1 LKIVGVKCV
10 PVSLPI
16 EPFRDAY
23 GNYDQLNY
31 ALALVHSDEELIGVG
46 EASPVDPSFYG
57 ETQSSIKAA
66 IEEYVDPLIR
76 GRNPLDIDKIESE
89 IDHRING
96 NACAKAA
103 VDMALYDLTGKA
115 LGVPVYTLL
124 GGLSREK
131 APIALELGIT
141 TPEDMPRMA
150 ARLLEMGAKAIKV
163 HVGTSPQEDIRVIKA
178 MKDAVGDSA
187 AIRADANGH
196 YTTAEAI
203 QVIREVEECELEY
216 FEQPVAKSN
225 LGGLRRIKQRSDT
238 PIAVD
243 EGVWTP
249 QDALEICKANAADVI
264 NIKITRVG
272 GLNKA
277 MKIAHIAEAA
287 SLKCHVGCELEFGI
301 AMAAKAHLALSLANA
316 KCAAAGEFTEITIL
330 RDNIVRQPIVIKQ
343 GFIEPPNKPG
353 LGVEL
358 DEDKMKRYTRNRWL
372 STPNQTLKTSPF

>member
-1 LKIVGVKCV
+1 MKIAKVECV

-16 EPFRDAY
+16 EPFSDAY
-23 GNYDQLNY
+23 GRYDEMNY
-31 ALALVHSDEELIGVG
+31 AIALVHTEDGVTGIG
-46 EASPVDPSFYG
+46 EASPIDPSFYG
-57 ETQSSIKAA
+57 ETQSSIKVA
-66 IEEYVDPLIR
+66 IEEYIDPLIR
-76 GRNPLDIDKIESE
+76 GRNPLDIDKIESD

-96 NACAKAA
+96 NSCAKAA
-103 VDMALYDLTGKA
+103 VDIALYDLAGKA
-115 LGVPVYTLL
+115 LGVPVHTLL

-131 APIALELGIT
+131 ASIALELGIT
-141 TPEDMPRMA
+141 RPEDMPRMIM
-150 ARLLEMGAKAIKV
+150 RLLEMGAKAIKV
-163 HVGTSPQEDIRVIKA
+163 HVGTSPQEDIKVIRA
-178 MKDAVGDSA
+178 MSDAVGNSA

-203 QVIREVEECELEY
+203 EVIGKVEKCELEY
-216 FEQPVAKSN
+216 FEQPVAKPN
-225 LGGLRRIKQRSDT
+225 IDGLRRIKQRLDT

-249 QDALEICKANAADVI
+249 QDALEICKANVADVI

-287 SLKCHVGCELEFGI
+287 YVKCHVGCECEFGI

-316 KCAAAGEFTEITIL
+316 NCAAAGEFTEIALL
-330 RDNIVRQPIVIKQ
+330 RDNIVRQTIPIRQ

-358 DEDKMKRYTRNRWL
+358 DEDKMKRYARK
-372 STPNQTLKTSPF
+372 S

>member
-1 LKIVGVKCV
+1 LKIDRVECV

-16 EPFRDAY
+16 DPFSDAY
-23 GNYDQLNY
+23 GNYAEMHY
-31 ALALVHSDEELIGVG
+31 ALALIHTDEGLTGVG
-46 EASPVDPSFYG
+46 EASPIDPSFYG
-57 ETQSSIKAA
+57 ETQGSIKAA
-66 IEEYVDPLIR
+66 IEGYIDPFIR
-76 GRNPLDIDKIESE
+76 GRNPLDIDKIESD

-103 VDMALYDLTGKA
+103 VDIALYDLAGKA

-124 GGLSREK
+124 GGLSRQK
-131 APIALELGIT
+131 APIALELGLT
-141 TPEDMPRMA
+141 RPEDMPRMTT
-150 ARLLEMGAKAIKV
+150 RLLEMGAKAIKV
-163 HVGTSPQEDIRVIKA
+163 HVGTSPQEDIRVIKS

-203 QVIREVEECELEY
+203 EVIRKTEKCELEY

-225 LGGLRRIKQRSDT
+225 IDGLKRMKQRLET

-249 QDALEICKANAADVI
+249 QDALAICSANAADVI

-272 GLNKA
+272 GLHKA

-287 SLKCHVGCELEFGI
+287 YMKCHVGCELEFGI
-301 AMAAKAHLALSLANA
+301 AMAAKAHLALSLGNTPS
-316 KCAAAGEFTEITIL
+316 AAAGEFTEIATL
-330 RDNIVRQPIVIKQ
+330 RDNIVREPIAIKQ
-343 GFIEPPNKPG
+343 GFIEPSNKPG
-353 LGVEL
+353 LGVQL
-358 DEDKMKRYTRNRWL
+358 DQDKMKKYSRKL
-372 STPNQTLKTSPF
+372 